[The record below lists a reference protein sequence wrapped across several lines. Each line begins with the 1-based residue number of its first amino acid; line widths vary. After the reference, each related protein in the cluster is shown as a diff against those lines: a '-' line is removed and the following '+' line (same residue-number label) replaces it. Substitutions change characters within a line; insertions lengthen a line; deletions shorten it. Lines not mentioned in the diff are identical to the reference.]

1 MKKMKLSK
9 TGIASVFALVMTA
22 IFFLGACND
31 QKKSAKDE
39 EELTTLKVSFA
50 PTSYI
55 SILTAIA
62 QEEGF
67 YRQAGLNVELTQLG
81 GGGNM
86 DSVAALVTGKID
98 VLTNPGAIGTLIAI
112 DQAQPVVV
120 IGGTKGGDGILGSR
134 PSEEH
139 KYKELTTENLAG
151 VKIAVKRTA
160 SSDIAFRGYL
170 AATGV
175 DLSKITFVEFDSA
188 PSSIVATLKGECDVV
203 LVASNRYN
211 AIRQGLSPVMFVD
224 EIAPNYSCCRILVT
238 ADNLKKYRS
247 QYVSLLAANIKAY
260 KIYKNDQ
267 TRTLEIAKQYYQL
280 DEDLLVNELFVI
292 GHTDYSPDP
301 RLRNLKNLW
310 DSAVT
315 IEYLQGQEN
324 LFSHVDTSLYED
336 ALNRVLKEY
345 PADPFFLDLQQEFI
359 RDNKNI

>member
-1 MKKMKLSK
+1 MKEKKRGR
-9 TGIASVFALVMTA
+9 TFGVVFMVVAVL
-22 IFFLGACND
+22 FLGSCN
-31 QKKSAKDE
+31 QKKPVEGEK
-39 EELTTLKVSFA
+39 ELATLKVSFA

-67 YRQAGLNVELTQLG
+67 YKEAGLNVELTQLG
-81 GGGNM
+81 GGGNL
-86 DSVAALVTGKID
+86 DNVAALVTGKID

-112 DQAQPVVV
+112 DQGQPIVV

-134 PSEEH
+134 PGEEY
-139 KYKELTTENLAG
+139 KYKDLSEKNLAG

-170 AATGV
+170 AAQGV

-188 PSSIVATLKGECDVV
+188 PSSIVATLKGETDVV

-224 EIAPNYSCCRILVT
+224 EIAPNYSCCRILVA
-238 ADNLKKYRS
+238 ADTLNKNRNH
-247 QYVSLLAANIKAY
+247 YVSLLASNIKAY
-260 KIYKNDQ
+260 KIYKTDQ
-267 TRTLEIAKQYYQL
+267 KRTLEIALQYYQL
-280 DEDLLVNELFVI
+280 DEDLLENELFVI

-301 RLRNLKNLW
+301 RLRNLKTLW
-310 DSAVT
+310 DGAVN
-315 IEYLQGQEN
+315 IEYLKGNED
-324 LFSHVDTSLYED
+324 FRSYVDTSLYEE

-345 PADPFFLDLQQEFI
+345 PNDQFFLEMQKEFI
-359 RDNKNI
+359 QDNKNI